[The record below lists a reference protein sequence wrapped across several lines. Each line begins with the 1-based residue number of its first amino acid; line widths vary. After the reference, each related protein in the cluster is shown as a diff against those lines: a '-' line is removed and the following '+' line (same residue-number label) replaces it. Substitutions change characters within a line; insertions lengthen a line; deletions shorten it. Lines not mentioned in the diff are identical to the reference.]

1 MTVSPELRHEVT
13 ALESYYRD
21 GIVRHLREAIE
32 AGEISSRVDPEHYGV
47 LILGT
52 TRGVIQQMMVSQQN
66 IDVRW
71 VRDNLLRTTR
81 ILLANP

>member
-1 MTVSPELRHEVT
+1 
-13 ALESYYRD
+13 
-21 GIVRHLREAIE
+21 
-32 AGEISSRVDPEHYGV
+32 
-47 LILGT
+47 LGT